1 MAELILKS
9 GKHRGRSV
17 RLAAGETLVGREK
30 GCPIRLA
37 TADVS
42 RRHCR
47 LTVAAAGG
55 GETVTVEDLGSRNG
69 TYVNDHPVAGVVTLK
84 PGDRLRIGPVR
95 FAYADP
101 EEVGESEVVNWLV
114 PPPAAGSVAPDEP
127 TATGLSESDTAV
139 AGAVGDDGDDDAPA
153 SLPAEPAGPVDEA
166 VRFAAQVIR
175 ERRAA

>member
-1 MAELILKS
+1 MAELIVKS

-47 LTVAAAGG
+47 LIVAGRGG
-55 GETVTVEDLGSRNG
+55 GESVTVEDLGSRNG
-69 TYVNDHPVAGVVTLK
+69 TYVNDRPVAGVVTLK
-84 PGDRLRIGPVR
+84 PGDRLRVGPVR
-95 FAYADP
+95 FAYPDP

-114 PPPAAGSVAPDEP
+114 PPPAAGTVAPDEP

-139 AGAVGDDGDDDAPA
+139 ADSTDGDDEPA
-153 SLPAEPAGPVDEA
+153 ALPAEPAGPADEA
-166 VRFAAQVIR
+166 VRFAAEVIR